1 MAWVKLDD
9 GFFLHPKAIAAGR
22 DARDVYLAALCWSN
36 QQMTDGVIPAH
47 TLPLIA
53 ALAGVADYDAAASRL
68 VEVQLWHN
76 HVEGW
81 EVHGFLERQQAR
93 EQREEW
99 LQRDRERKKA
109 ARDARKAQQ
118 VPEIVQPES
127 ERNPDGFQTMSALE
141 KSKSKSK
148 SKSSS
153 KSSSS
158 SSSGPLDTT
167 APTADQTTDDDRQT
181 INEVIRLLGEADH
194 TRAKADGVRIANPT
208 SHRETCIR
216 NRWPDANQARQLAAE
231 HPDWT
236 PQQIARHIEDPE
248 AATKEARRARLA
260 QAFRD

>member
-53 ALAGVADYDAAASRL
+53 ALAGVADYDAAASKL

-99 LQRDRERKKA
+99 LQRDRS
-109 ARDARKAQQ
+109 ARRRHEMHGKHSRS
-118 VPEIVQPES
+118 P
-127 ERNPDGFQTMSALE
+127 
-141 KSKSKSK
+141 
-148 SKSSS
+148 KSSS
-153 KSSSS
+153 RNP
-158 SSSGPLDTT
+158 SGIQTDSRRCPL
-167 APTADQTTDDDRQT
+167 
-181 INEVIRLLGEADH
+181 
-194 TRAKADGVRIANPT
+194 
-208 SHRETCIR
+208 
-216 NRWPDANQARQLAAE
+216 
-231 HPDWT
+231 
-236 PQQIARHIEDPE
+236 
-248 AATKEARRARLA
+248 
-260 QAFRD
+260 

>member
-36 QQMTDGVIPAH
+36 QQMTDGIIPAH

-76 HVEGW
+76 HVDGW
-81 EVHGFLERQQAR
+81 EIHGFLERQQAR

-99 LQRDRERKKA
+99 LKRDRERKKA
-109 ARDARKAQQ
+109 ARDAKKAQQ

-127 ERNPDGFQTMSALE
+127 ERNPDGIQTMSALE
-141 KSKSKSK
+141 SSKSK

-153 KSSSS
+153 MTTS
-158 SSSGPLDTT
+158 PLVPLTGTPFGSETDGSNRT
-167 APTADQTTDDDRQT
+167 TTDQRITDTFTAWLNQQAAAQGIPEGRRRAGYLQSSMRT
-181 INEVIRLLGEADH
+181 IDQHWPALKAL
-194 TRAKADGVRIANPT
+194 AKANPT
-208 SHRETCIR
+208 ATPAEL
-216 NRWPDANQARQLAAE
+216 ANLYRKK
-231 HPDWT
+231 P
-236 PQQIARHIEDPE
+236 
-248 AATKEARRARLA
+248 
-260 QAFRD
+260 

>member
-53 ALAGVADYDAAASRL
+53 ALAGVADYDAAASKL

-148 SKSSS
+148 SSSTTNS
-153 KSSSS
+153 
-158 SSSGPLDTT
+158 PLVPLTGTPFGSETDGSIRT
-167 APTADQTTDDDRQT
+167 ATTDQRITATFDAWLSRQAATQGIPEGKRRQGYIQQAQRT
-181 INEVIRLLGEADH
+181 IDQHWPALKAL
-194 TRAKADGVRIANPT
+194 AKANPT
-208 SHRETCIR
+208 AT
-216 NRWPDANQARQLAAE
+216 PDELA
-231 HPDWT
+231 DLY
-236 PQQIARHIEDPE
+236 
-248 AATKEARRARLA
+248 RRKP
-260 QAFRD
+260 

>member
-36 QQMTDGVIPAH
+36 QQMTDGIIPAH

-53 ALAGVADYDAAASRL
+53 ALAGVADYDAAATRL

-76 HVEGW
+76 HVDGW
-81 EVHGFLERQQAR
+81 EIHGFLERQQAR

-109 ARDARKAQQ
+109 ARDAKKAQQ

-127 ERNPDGFQTMSALE
+127 ERNPDGIQTMSALE
-141 KSKSKSK
+141 SSKSK

-153 KSSSS
+153 MTTS
-158 SSSGPLDTT
+158 PLVPLTGTPFGSETDGSNLT
-167 APTADQTTDDDRQT
+167 ATTDQRITDTFTAWLNQQAAAQGIPEGRRRAGYLQSAQRT
-181 INEVIRLLGEADH
+181 IDQHWPALKAL
-194 TRAKADGVRIANPT
+194 AKANPT
-208 SHRETCIR
+208 ATPTEL
-216 NRWPDANQARQLAAE
+216 ANLY
-231 HPDWT
+231 
-236 PQQIARHIEDPE
+236 
-248 AATKEARRARLA
+248 RRKP
-260 QAFRD
+260 